1 MAEAVLSFLSLCL
14 AARMF
19 SSNTPL
25 IKSDVGKASIVVIF
39 IKQYFFLFSQRSLK
53 LSRLWTRNDN
63 CYSRCGYCYHVNSTR
78 SCTFIECSQP
88 IRFFTISLMYKNSGF
103 PAPLVVLNSMIKVVR
118 FLKLPCSLCFVI
130 PVNSQL
136 VYRGSSIF
144 RPQRLPLHSRPFPAS
159 PCLHVQLYD
168 PFVLLQNAWRLQV
181 CSALRHSLI
190 SPKK

>member
-1 MAEAVLSFLSLCL
+1 MSVYFPVCVSLSFTLSFVV
-14 AARMF
+14 F
-19 SSNTPL
+19 SV
-25 IKSDVGKASIVVIF
+25 D
-39 IKQYFFLFSQRSLK
+39 
-53 LSRLWTRNDN
+53 
-63 CYSRCGYCYHVNSTR
+63 VNSTR

-88 IRFFTISLMYKNSGF
+88 IRFFIISLMYKNSGF

-168 PFVLLQNAWRLQV
+168 PFVLLQNAWGLQV
-181 CSALRHSLI
+181 CGALRHSLI
-190 SPKK
+190 SPKEIIKIMEK

>member
-1 MAEAVLSFLSLCL
+1 MNSK
-14 AARMF
+14 RQ
-19 SSNTPL
+19 PL
-25 IKSDVGKASIVVIF
+25 FPLRI
-39 IKQYFFLFSQRSLK
+39 L
-53 LSRLWTRNDN
+53 
-63 CYSRCGYCYHVNSTR
+63 CYHVNSTR

-88 IRFFTISLMYKNSGF
+88 IRFFIISLMYKNSGF
-103 PAPLVVLNSMIKVVR
+103 PAPLVVLNSMIKVAR

-130 PVNSQL
+130 PVNSQQ

-168 PFVLLQNAWRLQV
+168 PFVLLQNAWGLQV

-190 SPKK
+190 SPKEIIKIMEK

>member
-88 IRFFTISLMYKNSGF
+88 IRFFMISLMYKNSGF

-168 PFVLLQNAWRLQV
+168 PFVLLQNAWGLQV

>member
-1 MAEAVLSFLSLCL
+1 
-14 AARMF
+14 MF

-63 CYSRCGYCYHVNSTR
+63 CYSRRGYCYHVNSTR

-88 IRFFTISLMYKNSGF
+88 IRFFIISLMYKNSGF

-168 PFVLLQNAWRLQV
+168 PFVLLQNAWGLQV
-181 CSALRHSLI
+181 CSTLRHSLI
-190 SPKK
+190 SPKEIIKIMEKWTDK

>member
-25 IKSDVGKASIVVIF
+25 IKSDVGKASIVVLF

-88 IRFFTISLMYKNSGF
+88 IRFFMISLMYKNSGF

-168 PFVLLQNAWRLQV
+168 PFVLLQNAWGLQV